1 MYYVDQGIAGNHEC
15 QQHVVFGRVCRALD
29 EEEYRNHIQ
38 TFDKNCAACDVFEL
52 FKSLVQP
59 FYQKIIADKL
69 QHSYPHQ
76 MTVLPQ
82 LRYSEH
88 ADQQGNED
96 YAGGDGVYGE
106 QTGKG
111 LVQSRTVIPCLRDFP
126 DSYSGDAKHREEDEV
141 VDY

>member
-1 MYYVDQGIAGNHEC
+1 
-15 QQHVVFGRVCRALD
+15 
-29 EEEYRNHIQ
+29 
-38 TFDKNCAACDVFEL
+38 
-52 FKSLVQP
+52 
-59 FYQKIIADKL
+59 
-69 QHSYPHQ
+69 

-88 ADQQGNED
+88 AYQQGNED

-111 LVQSRTVIPCLRDFP
+111 LVQSRPVIPCLRDFP

>member
-1 MYYVDQGIAGNHEC
+1 
-15 QQHVVFGRVCRALD
+15 
-29 EEEYRNHIQ
+29 
-38 TFDKNCAACDVFEL
+38 
-52 FKSLVQP
+52 
-59 FYQKIIADKL
+59 
-69 QHSYPHQ
+69 

-96 YAGGDGVYGE
+96 DACGYGVDGK
-106 QTGKG
+106 QTGKC
-111 LVQSRTVIPCLRDFP
+111 LVQPCSVIPCLRDFP